1 MLDFNVKDS
10 AGRVKE
16 AIKELQQA
24 PYTTSNYLE
33 NMSDYILKT
42 RESGQTKYE
51 RTQEYQI
58 ITHNREMTISKRQQ
72 SLDEITSNPEIGE
85 DKLYVRIN
93 NDKNQLL
100 DPKEEISA
108 DDIDNMPILGEYFAL
123 LEKLNKSL
131 AKADGQNKYAIKKQ
145 IIETWQQIYLI
156 KSSRKPSYLREKVA
170 SPVKILSH
178 VALDEHITLNDST
191 LMPQSDAIISLFN
204 KDHIRFLLKYYQQ
217 LKQECYEDLNS
228 DMRWLL
234 IDFENI
240 CDKAIGTSGLLF
252 DLVVYKV
259 DRLSNEALT
268 KKLNSTYRTDHSE
281 QYYSTLWTQRIPKLI
296 VEESM
301 KHYLLWYY
309 LQKDPTKSNRYYWQ
323 KCGKCGEL
331 KPVHPFFYGPNGKN
345 KYYSICR
352 TCRVK

>member
-1 MLDFNVKDS
+1 M
-10 AGRVKE
+10 
-16 AIKELQQA
+16 
-24 PYTTSNYLE
+24 
-33 NMSDYILKT
+33 
-42 RESGQTKYE
+42 
-51 RTQEYQI
+51 
-58 ITHNREMTISKRQQ
+58 
-72 SLDEITSNPEIGE
+72 
-85 DKLYVRIN
+85 
-93 NDKNQLL
+93 
-100 DPKEEISA
+100 
-108 DDIDNMPILGEYFAL
+108 
-123 LEKLNKSL
+123 
-131 AKADGQNKYAIKKQ
+131 
-145 IIETWQQIYLI
+145 
-156 KSSRKPSYLREKVA
+156 REKVA

-259 DRLSNEALT
+259 DGLSNEALT
-268 KKLNSTYRTDHSE
+268 EKLNSTYRTDHSE

-323 KCGKCGEL
+323 KCGKCGEI

>member
-10 AGRVKE
+10 ASRVKE

-42 RESGQTKYE
+42 KESGQTKYE
-51 RTQEYQI
+51 RNQEYQI

-108 DDIDNMPILGEYFAL
+108 DDISNMPILGEYFAL

-156 KSSRKPSYLREKVA
+156 KSSRKPSYLREKAA

-259 DRLSNEALT
+259 DGLSNEALT
-268 KKLNSTYRTDHSE
+268 EKLNSTYRTDHSE

-296 VEESM
+296 VEEAM

-323 KCGKCGEL
+323 KCGKCGEF